1 MQDRLKSHVRVD
13 GSGEVRRRAIRQCP
27 AKKAEED
34 RETALAFL
42 SDYIVMRK
50 AFLDKA
56 WIEQIPV
63 QRAAFYM
70 DVEIYDTI
78 YVFRGEPLPALPDV
92 NIDFATFLGWTLADG
107 STPDLSAPVYTDLS
121 SSASLAIYCASQRT
135 RSIAADAAVV
145 SASSGRTSSAITC
158 R

>member
-1 MQDRLKSHVRVD
+1 MADEVLPLLAETTAASAAMDRVRWD
-13 GSGEVRRRAIRQCP
+13 AQYIANE
-27 AKKAEED
+27 AEED

-42 SDYIVMRK
+42 SDYIVKRK

-107 STPDLSAPVYTDLS
+107 STPDLSAPVYTDMTFQ
-121 SSASLAIYCASQRT
+121 AILQY
-135 RSIAADAAVV
+135 
-145 SASSGRTSSAITC
+145 
-158 R
+158 